1 VPNLIVGDVTTPN
14 STFLSSWKFVKPDTI
29 VTSRFAHRA
38 AGYNREKKR
47 KGTDLLD
54 WAKASNTRHTGG
66 ASQVTAVQ
74 VHVPADPASELLV
87 WSSSGARITDAEF
100 IQTRRLPVASTAVYD
115 TMTRPL
121 LRGRSDSDP
130 GRGR

>member
-1 VPNLIVGDVTTPN
+1 VL
-14 STFLSSWKFVKPDTI
+14 
-29 VTSRFAHRA
+29 
-38 AGYNREKKR
+38 
-47 KGTDLLD
+47 
-54 WAKASNTRHTGG
+54 
-66 ASQVTAVQ
+66 